1 MWFGLREKPGIWGKE
16 VFGVG
21 VCNTEAPP
29 PEMARV
35 ELTMRAAR
43 LQEGSRWKCITGMCC
58 LGIWFLEELYHREE
72 EPR

>member
-1 MWFGLREKPGIWGKE
+1 M
-16 VFGVG
+16 
-21 VCNTEAPP
+21 CNTEAAP

-35 ELTMRAAR
+35 KLTMRAAR

>member
-1 MWFGLREKPGIWGKE
+1 MWFGLREKPRIRGKE

-21 VCNTEAPP
+21 VCNTEAAL

-35 ELTMRAAR
+35 ELTMRPAG
-43 LQEGSRWKCITGMCC
+43 LQEGSRWKCISGMCC
-58 LGIWFLEELYHREE
+58 LGIWLLEEPYHREG